1 MQFTTTA
8 KRLKQALQIVEAVL
22 PARTTLPAATH
33 VKMSTKDGRLTL
45 TTTNLHNL
53 IHYTCAVDV
62 TEDGVAV
69 VPAKKFLDFVKTLS
83 GEEISAKLDPQSRRL
98 DVTTGSI
105 QLELPTLDD
114 QEFPEPPPEKGDSF
128 KIKQADL
135 REALRLTSFAAE
147 QNTDRYILNGCLL
160 FFSEEGKCQVI
171 ATDARRLAKY
181 TFDPVS
187 LPTEPD
193 KARFL
198 IPNNVAKVLA
208 DHLIHEV
215 DLAITIGEKHV
226 SLCFETPGQDNYFLH
241 FSQVEGKY
249 PECQGLIPNLNH
261 ANSINR
267 MGFLLALK
275 RAISIVDAEGRV
287 LLKFH
292 GSSLEIEARGAN
304 ASGGSSA
311 CLLVERLPVE
321 FSGKPLTAA
330 FSPKY
335 IAQALE
341 EMSDDNV
348 SFDLE
353 GEAKP
358 IVFNG
363 NSYLYLNMP
372 LRS

>member
-147 QNTDRYILNGCLL
+147 QNTDRYILNG
-160 FFSEEGKCQVI
+160 
-171 ATDARRLAKY
+171 A
-181 TFDPVS
+181 
-187 LPTEPD
+187 
-193 KARFL
+193 
-198 IPNNVAKVLA
+198 
-208 DHLIHEV
+208 
-215 DLAITIGEKHV
+215 
-226 SLCFETPGQDNYFLH
+226 
-241 FSQVEGKY
+241 
-249 PECQGLIPNLNH
+249 
-261 ANSINR
+261 
-267 MGFLLALK
+267 
-275 RAISIVDAEGRV
+275 
-287 LLKFH
+287 
-292 GSSLEIEARGAN
+292 SS
-304 ASGGSSA
+304 S
-311 CLLVERLPVE
+311 
-321 FSGKPLTAA
+321 
-330 FSPKY
+330 SPKK
-335 IAQALE
+335 ASA
-341 EMSDDNV
+341 
-348 SFDLE
+348 
-353 GEAKP
+353 
-358 IVFNG
+358 
-363 NSYLYLNMP
+363 
-372 LRS
+372 R

>member
-1 MQFTTTA
+1 
-8 KRLKQALQIVEAVL
+8 
-22 PARTTLPAATH
+22 
-33 VKMSTKDGRLTL
+33 
-45 TTTNLHNL
+45 
-53 IHYTCAVDV
+53 
-62 TEDGVAV
+62 
-69 VPAKKFLDFVKTLS
+69 
-83 GEEISAKLDPQSRRL
+83 
-98 DVTTGSI
+98 
-105 QLELPTLDD
+105 
-114 QEFPEPPPEKGDSF
+114 
-128 KIKQADL
+128 
-135 REALRLTSFAAE
+135 
-147 QNTDRYILNGCLL
+147 
-160 FFSEEGKCQVI
+160 
-171 ATDARRLAKY
+171 
-181 TFDPVS
+181 
-187 LPTEPD
+187 
-193 KARFL
+193 
-198 IPNNVAKVLA
+198 
-208 DHLIHEV
+208 V

-292 GSSLEIEARGAN
+292 GSSLEIEARGSN

-311 CLLVERLPVE
+311 CLLVEKLPVE

-363 NSYLYLNMP
+363 SSYLYLNMP

>member
-22 PARTTLPAATH
+22 PTRTTLPAATH
-33 VKMSTKDGRLTL
+33 VKMSTKNGRLTL
-45 TTTNLHNL
+45 TTTNLHNF
-53 IHYTCAVDV
+53 IHYTYATDI

-69 VPAKKFLDFVKTLS
+69 VPAKRFLDFVKTLS
-83 GEEISAKLDPQSRRL
+83 GEEISAKLDSQRKRL
-98 DVTTGSI
+98 DVATEGI

-114 QEFPEPPPEKGDSF
+114 QEFPDPPPEKGLAF

-135 REALRLTSFAAE
+135 KEALRLTSFATE
-147 QNTDRYILNGCLL
+147 QNTDRYILNGCFLY
-160 FFSEEGKCQVI
+160 FSEDGKCQVI

-187 LPTEPD
+187 LPAEPD

-198 IPNNVAKVLA
+198 IPNNVAEVLA
-208 DHLIHEV
+208 DHLIHDV
-215 DLAITIGEKHV
+215 DLAITIGEKRV
-226 SLCFETPGQDNYFLH
+226 SLCFETPGQDTYFLH

-249 PECQGLIPNLNH
+249 PDCRSLIPNLNH

-287 LLKFH
+287 QLKFQ
-292 GSSLEIEARGAN
+292 GNRLEIEARGSNTA
-304 ASGGSSA
+304 ASSSA
-311 CLLVERLPVE
+311 CLLVEKLPVE
-321 FSGKPLTAA
+321 FSGKPLTTS

-341 EMSDDNV
+341 EMTEDNV

-353 GEAKP
+353 GEGKP